1 MKNVSCG
8 DSHSAILTEEGLL
21 YTFGSNQGGK
31 LGIKDVSLTSAK
43 APTLVEDLV
52 FGFDM
57 SGHQINRIQE
67 VCCANSFTMA
77 ATQDGRVYTWG
88 TNLYGALGLG
98 KETTAVQKPSLIQS
112 LAQQQVHI
120 VKISGKFQHSIFL
133 DSNGNVFMSGKGDKG
148 QLGFDLQKYQCSNLY
163 APTHV
168 DAFREQIMDVQAGK
182 DFSLLLTSTEEV
194 LACGLNNHG

>member
-1 MKNVSCG
+1 M
-8 DSHSAILTEEGLL
+8 

-31 LGIKDVSLTSAK
+31 LGIKDVSSTSAK

-98 KETTAVQKPSLIQS
+98 KETTAVQKPTLIQS

-120 VKISGKFQHSIFL
+120 FL
-133 DSNGNVFMSGKGDKG
+133 G
-148 QLGFDLQKYQCSNLY
+148 
-163 APTHV
+163 
-168 DAFREQIMDVQAGK
+168 
-182 DFSLLLTSTEEV
+182 
-194 LACGLNNHG
+194 